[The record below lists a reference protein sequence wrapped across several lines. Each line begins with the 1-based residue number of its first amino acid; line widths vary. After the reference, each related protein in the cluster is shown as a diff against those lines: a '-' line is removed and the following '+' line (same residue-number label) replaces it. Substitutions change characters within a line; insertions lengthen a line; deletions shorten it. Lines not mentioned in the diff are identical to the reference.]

1 MSLHPIW
8 KDFPSLHSDLNGVSK
23 QIRSVVEQSPVSIR
37 NDLGSLLLNRG
48 KMLRPAFV
56 LLSARWGEKGNNDIL
71 ALASSLELLHT
82 ASLVHDDVLDNAIY
96 RRGVFT
102 LHKTLGIKKA
112 VLIGDYL
119 LGVSLKL
126 AVQEYDRGVMP
137 IFIDRLNRL
146 LESEIE
152 QDFPE
157 NYLNVSKEGYLKK
170 TRGKTAELFGL
181 SCMAGAMASGCDIS
195 LSEKLYELGILYGMA
210 FQIDDDILDYN
221 GAAGLLGKRTAQDL
235 KAGILTLPFIEA
247 VLDGDKKTLAYMKYP
262 FLRLFPGSMQKE
274 IVRNG
279 YAEKAAILSMEY
291 KKKALELLES
301 LPECPSKALFQEILQ
316 KLLIRKS

>member
-1 MSLHPIW
+1 M
-8 KDFPSLHSDLNGVSK
+8 
-23 QIRSVVEQSPVSIR
+23 QIGRVVEQSPASIR
-37 NDLGSLLLNRG
+37 NDLGRLLLNRG

-56 LLSARWGEKGNNDIL
+56 LLSARWGKEGDNNVQ
-71 ALASSLELLHT
+71 ALASALELLHT

-126 AVQEYDRGVMP
+126 AVQDYDKGVMP

-157 NYLNVSKEGYLKK
+157 NYLNVSKERYLKK

-181 SCMAGAMASGCDIS
+181 SCMAGAMVSGCEIS

-210 FQIDDDILDYN
+210 FQIDDDILDYT
-221 GAAGLLGKRTAQDL
+221 GAAGLLGKKTGQDL
-235 KAGILTLPFIEA
+235 KAGILTLPFVEA
-247 VLDGDKKTLAYMKYP
+247 VLDGDKKALAYIKSP
-262 FLRLFPGSMQKE
+262 FLRLFPGRMQRA

-279 YAEKAAILSMEY
+279 YADKAATLSMEY
-291 KKKALELLES
+291 KKKALELLQS
-301 LPECPSKALFQEILQ
+301 LPECSSKSLFQEILQ
-316 KLLIRKS
+316 KLLTRKS